1 MWGERREGRKA
12 GSRKEWWWIVDEEA
26 RRKGVR
32 MDESERF
39 GIGGGGTK
47 VGRRRVIRVRE
58 DMADRKKGV
67 KELCCMVKQRFNAVG
82 RRGRSDERVIEQ
94 RSTNA

>member
-1 MWGERREGRKA
+1 M
-12 GSRKEWWWIVDEEA
+12 DEEA

-58 DMADRKKGV
+58 DMADRKKG
-67 KELCCMVKQRFNAVG
+67 
-82 RRGRSDERVIEQ
+82 
-94 RSTNA
+94 